1 MIIGIVDIAVVV
13 AATACAG
20 AVYKHGSLLAAVA
33 SAKKEAALI
42 EAEAVKV
49 EGEVKTALT
58 AIAARLKAL

>member
-1 MIIGIVDIAVVV
+1 MILEIIVAAAVVV
-13 AATACAG
+13 AVI
-20 AVYKHGSLLAAVA
+20 AVVKHGSVSVALA
-33 SAKKEAALI
+33 SAKKEAELI

>member
-1 MIIGIVDIAVVV
+1 MIGVIEIAVGVAVV
-13 AATACAG
+13 ATVVAIK
-20 AVYKHGSLLAAVA
+20 KHGSLSAALT

-42 EAEAVKV
+42 DTYAAKV